1 MDNQY
6 YDAAFGKDVCISIYP
21 SHEPV
26 KNSNWMLYTCNSI
39 SSIAYVSNAILV
51 FLFCHTLCIISY
63 FGAILSFS
71 LGIVS
76 FFWWASQRDYVQRI
90 DVGLYSSLI
99 FWPGCMKL
107 SYDNQEIE
115 FTITNI
121 YFILTLALTYICYES
136 GVNKF
141 YITFINIIG
150 LMFSIGLI
158 ATVNNIETEFIFFYS
173 IFLILLGF
181 LLKLCD
187 TFKVLDPNKFGSG
200 TGWFHLFTA
209 LGLLFIWYG
218 FQLFPI
224 KTIHHIVK

>member
-1 MDNQY
+1 MDNEY
-6 YDAAFGKDVCISIYP
+6 YDKFFGEKVTISIYP

-26 KNSNWMLYTCNSI
+26 KKSNWMLYTCNSI
-39 SSIAYVSNAILV
+39 SSIAYISNAIL
-51 FLFCHTLCIISY
+51 FFIFCNTLCIISY
-63 FGAILSFS
+63 LGAILSFL
-71 LGIVS
+71 LGIAS

-107 SYDNQEIE
+107 SYNNPDIE

-121 YFILTLALTYICYES
+121 YFALTIALTYICYDL
-136 GVNKF
+136 GVSKF
-141 YITFINIIG
+141 HITFLNIIG

-158 ATVNNIETEFIFFYS
+158 ATLNNRETEFIFFYS
-173 IFLILLGF
+173 ILLILLGF

-187 TFKVLDPNKFGSG
+187 TFKILNPNKFGSG

-209 LGLLFIWYG
+209 LGLLVVWYG
-218 FQLFPI
+218 FQLLPSNKNHMI
-224 KTIHHIVK
+224 L